1 MKTLRV
7 PMAGGFI
14 LAYIRPTAIVPAEE
28 RSRLETRNLRIG
40 CIGIFFSP
48 SLSLGFEDG
57 TMNRTGSLRPFESA
71 LERKIK
77 RWRGGGWNRA
87 RFSLFLS
94 LSIFLSPY
102 RPAAR
107 TFVRHSRFD
116 TLRFGCSLFENFEL
130 LKVRDSI
137 RRCLFGRFTAT
148 APSTSA
154 SPLFSILEFH
164 LAG

>member
-1 MKTLRV
+1 MIGEATSSMKTLRV

-14 LAYIRPTAIVPAEE
+14 LAYIRPTAIVPAESPWDSQSAN
-28 RSRLETRNLRIG
+28 RVYRD
-40 CIGIFFSP
+40 FFSP

-102 RPAAR
+102 GPAAR

-137 RRCLFGRFTAT
+137 RRCLFWKRRSF
-148 APSTSA
+148 
-154 SPLFSILEFH
+154 F
-164 LAG
+164 

>member
-1 MKTLRV
+1 MIGEATSSMKTLRV
-7 PMAGGFI
+7 PMAGGI
-14 LAYIRPTAIVPAEE
+14 HLGLYTTDRDCTSGGEKSPWDSQSANRVYRD
-28 RSRLETRNLRIG
+28 
-40 CIGIFFSP
+40 FFSP

-102 RPAAR
+102 GPAAR

-137 RRCLFGRFTAT
+137 RRCLFWKRRSF
-148 APSTSA
+148 
-154 SPLFSILEFH
+154 F
-164 LAG
+164 